1 MSCGVRTFDL
11 NEFLPYCLNRAAEEV
26 SLGFQEVYRKRYGMT
41 RPEWRVL
48 AHLGQFGSMTASE
61 ISARS
66 RIHKTKV
73 SRAVYALEKRRWLI
87 RRPDDVDRRVEHLE
101 LTRKGAAKLR
111 EIGEAATEYD
121 RDLRSRLSC
130 EEGNALMAALT
141 KLSKPEVPS
150 STIRKGR
157 NRFS

>member
-1 MSCGVRTFDL
+1 MSSRVRAFDL

-26 SLGFQEVYRKRYGMT
+26 SLGFQEVYRKHYGMT

-61 ISARS
+61 ISVRA

-73 SRAVYALEKRRWLI
+73 SRAVYALEKRRWLV

-101 LTRKGAAKLR
+101 LTHQGAAKSR
-111 EIGEAATEYD
+111 EIGEVAAEYD
-121 RDLRSRLSC
+121 RDLRSRLSR
-130 EEGNALMAALT
+130 EEETVLMAALA
-141 KLSKPEVPS
+141 KLSKPDVP
-150 STIRKGR
+150 
-157 NRFS
+157 